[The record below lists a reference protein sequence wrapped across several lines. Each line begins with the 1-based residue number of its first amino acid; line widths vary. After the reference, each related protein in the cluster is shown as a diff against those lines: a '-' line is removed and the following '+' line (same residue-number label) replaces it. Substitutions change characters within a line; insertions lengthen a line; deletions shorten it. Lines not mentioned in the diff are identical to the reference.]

1 MPVEFTLDHTG
12 PMARTVYDTALMLE
26 VIAGRDEDLD
36 PRQPSDLFVHSSY
49 TSKLTGE
56 ISHLKLGVLKEGFGH
71 PSSEPDVDALVR
83 KAAERLGHET
93 GAAVEEVSTKMHLD
107 GVTILMAISTE
118 GTTRMML
125 EGAGFGTCAK
135 MYYDTTLQKAFARG
149 VKAHLNDLPNTWKLT
164 FMLGR
169 YLQSEYNGVFYSKSQ
184 NLVRELCKAYDKIL
198 EDFDVLLMPTAP
210 KKARTFPSPDSSL
223 DESTWKRRLEIILTQ
238 VRSAQQDTQ
247 LCPSMQVSVKA
258 YQSE

>member
-1 MPVEFTLDHTG
+1 
-12 PMARTVYDTALMLE
+12 
-26 VIAGRDEDLD
+26 
-36 PRQPSDLFVHSSY
+36 
-49 TSKLTGE
+49 
-56 ISHLKLGVLKEGFGH
+56 
-71 PSSEPDVDALVR
+71 
-83 KAAERLGHET
+83 
-93 GAAVEEVSTKMHLD
+93 
-107 GVTILMAISTE
+107 
-118 GTTRMML
+118 
-125 EGAGFGTCAK
+125 

-223 DESTWKRRLEIILTQ
+223 EGMAILLWEPEASLL
-238 VRSAQQDTQ
+238 RAFGPD
-247 LCPSMQVSVKA
+247 LNVSILLSVSQILA
-258 YQSE
+258 L